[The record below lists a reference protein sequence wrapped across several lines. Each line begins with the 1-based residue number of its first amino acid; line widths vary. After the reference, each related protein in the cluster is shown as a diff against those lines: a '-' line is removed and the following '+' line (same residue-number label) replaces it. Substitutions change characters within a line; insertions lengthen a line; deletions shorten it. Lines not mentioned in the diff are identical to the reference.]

1 MKFKDCQFRPKNR
14 RGLATIVGG
23 LIFVILMVSA
33 FSMFGLAM
41 EYQGDIGQT
50 AKIVA
55 NADLKKQQEDFKINI
70 FTDSNQLLTVDVTN
84 IGQNHVEIP
93 TLIITNS
100 TDAANGFPTKVHDIP
115 SSRSFVAPGY
125 TGNVVLTFPITL
137 KLAQNPG
144 DTELYHFKVISSLG
158 TIKTQSVSC
167 DDTRCGPVGT
177 GGSLEATL
185 FLDGPNGVNTKTSTV
200 VMFVSN
206 TADVAI
212 TDVQP
217 TAGFSLP
224 MCDDLWTFDNSG
236 ATETKFVEDVDPCA
250 VSPSSPI
257 TLDPHATA
265 LFKWDGII
273 LGDIGSVFTFCSAV
287 SGTHPDEGSIS
298 SGAPTCDSLTVID
311 PNDCDGCGPG
321 DGDEVV
327 LKDEL
332 FGRPRLFMMFP
343 NTIGDNL
350 NDRGI
355 WSLNVANPTDQSIY
369 INKAI
374 IVAFSPNIV
383 GSDIVF
389 EKGCETKGTNE
400 VPVVISPTTGSWT
413 CPENNNLVWQDLGT
427 PQEILPRSVF
437 PFMVKVA
444 PASLGNTVLQP
455 SNMMIQPVVF
465 STLGQFGKAGYASG
479 YFKEHTAIPNVFLA
493 RDLASTA
500 DADIIAE
507 MRGISSGSTVTF
519 IATLADMDTD
529 TTWQLNSDSRLI
541 INIHREWTFNSV
553 ISHVGFNTPVI
564 QTFGDGSTQI
574 TATLV
579 NPMTGNNDAK
589 SIKFTAVAPT
599 VTLAK
604 LHVMYLLAD
613 GTMTDGTDTFTI
625 GPLSEVVVQTCPGDP
640 AVCPT

>member
-14 RGLATIVGG
+14 RGLATVVGG

-41 EYQGDIGQT
+41 EYQGDMGQT

-125 TGNVVLTFPITL
+125 TGNVVLNLPITL

-265 LFKWDGII
+265 LFKWDGTI

-298 SGAPTCDSLTVID
+298 SGAPSCDSLTVID
-311 PNDCDGCGPG
+311 PTDCAGCGEGGETIILLDDLLIRPSIFLTIPSPFG
-321 DGDEVV
+321 DSI
-327 LKDEL
+327 KK
-332 FGRPRLFMMFP
+332 
-343 NTIGDNL
+343 
-350 NDRGI
+350 GI
-355 WSLNVANPTDQSIY
+355 WGINVANPT
-369 INKAI
+369 NAI
-374 IVAFSPNIV
+374 IEVPRVVLTAFTPGSQDNDIMFDDNVGTYCDPISVGSASIPAVSQSWSCNQENVVVWQNYTTPIVLDPYTNQSFLAKIRPGLSGAMDGEANTLVITSNVFSSFGSFAKSGYQAIMLGGSQLNPGIVANVYLSTEVNGVADNVIETSRMNIV
-383 GSDIVF
+383 
-389 EKGCETKGTNE
+389 EKSTQ
-400 VPVVISPTTGSWT
+400 S
-413 CPENNNLVWQDLGT
+413 
-427 PQEILPRSVF
+427 F
-437 PFMVKVA
+437 HMV
-444 PASLGNTVLQP
+444 
-455 SNMMIQPVVF
+455 
-465 STLGQFGKAGYASG
+465 
-479 YFKEHTAIPNVFLA
+479 
-493 RDLASTA
+493 
-500 DADIIAE
+500 
-507 MRGISSGSTVTF
+507 
-519 IATLADMDTD
+519 LADFDESTNHAIGIG
-529 TTWQLNSDSRLI
+529 TKFI
-541 INIHREWTFNSV
+541 INVPREWEN
-553 ISHVGFNTPVI
+553 VGVDAW
-564 QTFGDGSTQI
+564 DGFEDT
-574 TATLV
+574 
-579 NPMTGNNDAK
+579 
-589 SIKFTAVAPT
+589 PT
-599 VTLAK
+599 VTEHDDGSNQIIGITDELIGDVDDAIEAKTITFHADAPDVDNDRMFVMFVLANG
-604 LHVMYLLAD
+604 V
-613 GTMTDGTDTFTI
+613 TDVDNSPI
-625 GPLSEVVVQTCPGDP
+625 GPLSEIVLHVVP
-640 AVCPT
+640 